1 MEINHTKE
9 LSHGYFIDLAG
20 IKAITQHYTQSIQYM
35 TITILA
41 TLFSRS
47 QLRIVY
53 TMMVLYKL
61 RSLFGVRQVDNTWMT
76 ALFCTFL
83 NTLASTVGNGECC
96 IQFFIAQLVT
106 YLYCNYL
113 CSCGSSGTMKI
124 LNLKIMKLSH
134 KKCNY
139 MIIHTLSQGLSVV
152 EFFKE

>member
-1 MEINHTKE
+1 
-9 LSHGYFIDLAG
+9 
-20 IKAITQHYTQSIQYM
+20 M
-35 TITILA
+35 TIAILA

-47 QLRIVY
+47 QLWIVY
-53 TMMVLYKL
+53 TMMVLY
-61 RSLFGVRQVDNTWMT
+61 SYIAFGVRQVDNTWMT
-76 ALFCTFL
+76 ALFCTLL

-113 CSCGSSGTMKI
+113 CSCGSSGAMKI

-139 MIIHTLSQGLSVV
+139 DNTYIVSRIKCGWILQRVTSMLSAAFIQIVSTVV
-152 EFFKE
+152 MV